1 MLYISRPHTAHIDGW
16 ASILAAN
23 PIQMPILNQILIP
36 IPAPFPVINVRN
48 QAMAR
53 YICLNVEGSQ
63 QKPMAVHMWCT
74 ERKIGALA
82 LGFVPLV
89 GYSSVSIFHSI
100 LFGAGLLFPVTLA
113 KNRIATTKKIF
124 ELLYKGCI

>member
-1 MLYISRPHTAHIDGW
+1 
-16 ASILAAN
+16 
-23 PIQMPILNQILIP
+23 MPILNQILIP

-53 YICLNVEGSQ
+53 YICLNVEGTQ

-74 ERKIGALA
+74 ERKRGALV

-89 GYSSVSIFHSI
+89 GYISVSTFYSI
-100 LFGAGLLFPVTLA
+100 LFGAGLLFLSLECTLA

-124 ELLYKGCI
+124 DLLYKLYLRA